1 MFQLDKPNMLEA
13 LPETKPV
20 LEYLWKAAEYMNM
33 ALNAIDPKQIDG
45 NALARAVKE
54 IIGTPAENAPG
65 IFQAFVRQTTATEDV
80 TTDDGTMSI
89 TLNLRKYMGLVFVH
103 VGPTMSNIPVN
114 DTTDLNPVPAI
125 YRPMKQETM
134 DWTDPDGDR
143 YRLSIYANGNVKIH
157 NYGSTLKSSIVTN
170 IHMAFP
176 AATL

>member
-1 MFQLDKPNMLEA
+1 MFNLDKPNTFEST
-13 LPETKPV
+13 PETARV
-20 LEYLWKAAEYMNM
+20 YEYLWKSVEYMNM
-33 ALNAIDPKQIDG
+33 ALNAIDPAQIEG
-45 NALARAVKE
+45 KALSRIVKE
-54 IIGTPAENAPG
+54 IVGTPAQNAPD
-65 IFQAFVRQTTATEDV
+65 IFNAFVHRTTANEDV
-80 TTDDGTMSI
+80 TTTSGSMSI

-125 YRPMKQETM
+125 YRPMKLETM

-170 IHMAFP
+170 IHMVFP